1 MNAPAR
7 NRNPRPERGNR
18 AHTAWADSP
27 PARAKATAQQAR
39 RNFSS
44 AILGAL
50 VLVLVGVVAR
60 CAVVL

>member
-1 MNAPAR
+1 MDNNSHAERPAPW
-7 NRNPRPERGNR
+7 ESEM
-18 AHTAWADSP
+18 TS
-27 PARAKATAQQAR
+27 AQQAR

-44 AILGAL
+44 AILCAL